1 MWGFCG
7 ILNIYSK
14 QDPCIMSFLFNFLN
28 NLEHSFGWNILK
40 VIVFKCICF
49 IHVLLLHIVVWRVIC
64 YSWRYDFLLFL
75 RIASINF
82 FYVFQKNS
90 LGEFVHN
97 YIPCLRSIWVS
108 DTILNTLLFSLE
120 WRSRRW
126 CPPQSYDSF
135 YLGGNNLKDY
145 VDCSYHGITNTKP
158 FFKMPI
164 FSISI

>member
-1 MWGFCG
+1 MGRGISVPTLMWGFCG

-49 IHVLLLHIVVWRVIC
+49 IHVLFLHIVIWRVIC

-97 YIPCLRSIWVS
+97 YISALTRNSALWIYLQIIFLLSLFHVIVVFSTLSFIYSI
-108 DTILNTLLFSLE
+108 I
-120 WRSRRW
+120 
-126 CPPQSYDSF
+126 
-135 YLGGNNLKDY
+135 
-145 VDCSYHGITNTKP
+145 
-158 FFKMPI
+158 
-164 FSISI
+164 